1 MATNTSRRVATT
13 VRLDPRLLATLR
25 ADAKAAHRSLS
36 KHLELIIVQNTPT
49 DTRDIADESLDTPA
63 EHDLRLAFRE
73 LKAYMRGEEEL
84 PTIEEFLDELKNCPA

>member
-36 KHLELIIVQNTPT
+36 KHLELLIVQSTPT

-63 EHDLRLAFRE
+63 EHDLRLVFRE
-73 LKAYMRGEEEL
+73 LKAFIDGKVDCKPARQL
-84 PTIEEFLDELKNCPA
+84 LDEL